1 MIDDEKIIELF
12 FERSEQA
19 IRELDIKYGKICHN
33 LSYNIVNSRQDAE
46 ECVNDAY
53 LGAWNAIPPVRPNP
67 LLSYIVKIVR
77 NISLKIYWRKEAAKR
92 SSHYT
97 IALEEIEACIADQKT
112 VEDETILD
120 RTGGFCMNAK
130 LFSEAMSE
138 VNDKYYEEAAN
149 YHCKKHGWVKFTSL
163 AACAAIVL
171 AVSFATLWKLP
182 SQTTPQPEYE
192 PPIITNPDN
201 QSDNPEQGIS
211 LNLNEIKELNA
222 TSGSIAL
229 MADDYT
235 AMSYEE
241 LLRYFDVSLPITE
254 TLPYLTLQSNDF
266 GIYQT
271 DNRGIYYDG
280 NFIEFRNSGGTQ
292 DINIVLSKVFKHTS
306 DVFDL
311 SADELQFTEING
323 RELAVFHYTNENG
336 TDCYYAEFLQNDVAF
351 VVSSENISMED
362 YAKCLQVLVEKAQQN
377 SGSVNTITGEIVVID
392 PYANHIGVRLDKEQ
406 APEYSSVYGIDLP
419 DGQSAGDY
427 SLGDRVEVMYTGE
440 PATILTI
447 WAEQLVDIKLLK

>member
-1 MIDDEKIIELF
+1 
-12 FERSEQA
+12 
-19 IRELDIKYGKICHN
+19 
-33 LSYNIVNSRQDAE
+33 
-46 ECVNDAY
+46 
-53 LGAWNAIPPVRPNP
+53 
-67 LLSYIVKIVR
+67 
-77 NISLKIYWRKEAAKR
+77 
-92 SSHYT
+92 
-97 IALEEIEACIADQKT
+97 
-112 VEDETILD
+112 
-120 RTGGFCMNAK
+120 MNTK

-406 APEYSSVYGIDLP
+406 APEYSSVGEYDITADELLSGAGGNTTTKTEQAEKLILDLLADGKELASEDIVKAAAEAGISERTVKNARRNLDTRIEVIRR
-419 DGQSAGDY
+419 GNQWYYRRNEAKSA
-427 SLGDRVEVMYTGE
+427 
-440 PATILTI
+440 
-447 WAEQLVDIKLLK
+447 K

>member
-1 MIDDEKIIELF
+1 MIV
-12 FERSEQA
+12 A
-19 IRELDIKYGKICHN
+19 
-33 LSYNIVNSRQDAE
+33 
-46 ECVNDAY
+46 
-53 LGAWNAIPPVRPNP
+53 
-67 LLSYIVKIVR
+67 
-77 NISLKIYWRKEAAKR
+77 
-92 SSHYT
+92 
-97 IALEEIEACIADQKT
+97 IEAGEVSHVLVKDLSRVGRDYLQVGFYTEVMFREHGVRFVAIANGVDSDKR
-112 VEDETILD
+112 ESSEFAPFLNI
-120 RTGGFCMNAK
+120 MNEWYVRDSSRKIKSVLRAK
-130 LFSEAMSE
+130 GMSGI
-138 VNDKYYEEAAN
+138 
-149 YHCKKHGWVKFTSL
+149 H
-163 AACAAIVL
+163 
-171 AVSFATLWKLP
+171 
-182 SQTTPQPEYE
+182 
-192 PPIITNPDN
+192 TN
-201 QSDNPEQGIS
+201 
-211 LNLNEIKELNA
+211 
-222 TSGSIAL
+222 SI
-229 MADDYT
+229 
-235 AMSYEE
+235 
-241 LLRYFDVSLPITE
+241 
-254 TLPYLTLQSNDF
+254 PYLTLQSNDF

-392 PYANHIGVRLDKEQ
+392 AYANHIGVRLDKEQ